1 MNLNFQKEHI
11 QTCAKIFRTQDSI
24 LKEVLYSS
32 PILHLGKLSHR
43 WRGTPPKLQEQGGP

>member
-32 PILHLGKLSHR
+32 PILHLFDYQSTRIH
-43 WRGTPPKLQEQGGP
+43 QV